1 MPARKPLMSPARPHR
16 RFGFLAAIPV
26 LAALCGCATPASV
39 RATAYDIRVRLDPA
53 THQLHGETV
62 VTLRR
67 EPSQG
72 LGCAP
77 VTIEF
82 ALNRALKVENLT
94 GRGVNVREHT
104 LRAPPTTAPSSAPDR
119 AALLTIHRLVL
130 DSVGREPT
138 LTFEYSGELI
148 QDVQAGEKHGQ
159 IHNLMMAAHISPEG
173 IFLDENGGWY
183 PSVYHDPAHAQGEL
197 ATYHLTVDPVSGMKL
212 VAGAD
217 PDEQGAQ
224 RSGQLVWSGKYPMP
238 GLALVGGAHQVKEEE
253 AGAIHLALHYSVPT
267 DEQSRATIEKN
278 TGLFLAAAKEYLKR
292 YPPLIGPYPFDS
304 YTIVENFFSS
314 GFAFPEFTLLNKVL
328 LQMAPRA
335 LMHGY
340 LDHEMLHSWWGNTIY
355 VDPADGDWCEAI
367 TSYAANYYG
376 YVLDGDEQGARNQ
389 RRNYCVGISRL
400 KPEENRP
407 LGNFNRPDG
416 PSRDIGYGKGAMVFY
431 MLARQI
437 GQDNFWAAL
446 RRLTDEYTGRYANWR
461 TLQGLFEQQSGTK
474 LDAFFRQWVRDP
486 QTPRVELQAA
496 TWRERDHTLDVTLAQ
511 SPTAFALAV
520 PLRVVYEDGTRF
532 DRSVEFDTP
541 TATVHLRLDRP
552 PSSVVLDAD
561 YQVLRRLSPAEII
574 PSSGTTR
581 AARQLLVTTSAE
593 PVSKFFQRV
602 IEDFS
607 GEPGTKEVTQRT
619 ASDVTAADLA
629 QQSVLI
635 LGDAVRSAPVQAL
648 LARTDCPIRWPD
660 SGFEIDGMSYDKP
673 EQAVL
678 CTMHHPDLPE
688 GGITLYYGN
697 SEAALGRSD
706 LLLFYRDSLVIFE
719 TTGREVDGSLK
730 YDSRVVGRQD
740 FESPQS
746 IAVTRVSP

>member
-1 MPARKPLMSPARPHR
+1 MPARKPLTSPARPYR
-16 RFGFLAAIPV
+16 RFGSLAAIPV
-26 LAALCGCATPASV
+26 LAALCGCATSASV

-67 EPSQG
+67 EPRQG
-72 LGCAP
+72 FGFEL
-77 VTIEF
+77 VTVEF
-82 ALNRALKVENLT
+82 ALNRALKVKTLMS
-94 GRGVNVREHT
+94 RGAKVREHT
-104 LRAPPTTAPSSAPDR
+104 LREPPTSAPSNDPDR
-119 AALLTIHRLVL
+119 SALIAIHRVVL
-130 DSVGREPT
+130 YSVGQEPT
-138 LTFEYSGELI
+138 LTFKFSGELF

-183 PSVYHDPAHAQGEL
+183 PSVHHDPAHAQGEL
-197 ATYHLTVDPVSGMKL
+197 ATYHLTADPVSGMKL

-217 PDEQGAQ
+217 PDEQAAQ
-224 RSGQLVWSGKYPMP
+224 RSGKLVWSGKYPMP

-267 DEQSRATIEKN
+267 DEQSRGTIEAN
-278 TGLFLAAAKEYLKR
+278 TGLFLAAAKEYLQR

-314 GFAFPEFTLLNKVL
+314 GFAFPEFTLLNQVL
-328 LQMAPRA
+328 LQMGPRA

-389 RRNYCVGISRL
+389 RRNCCVAVSRL
-400 KPEENRP
+400 KPEDDKP
-407 LGNFNRPDG
+407 LGTFGGPDG
-416 PSRDIGYGKGAMVFY
+416 AGRDIGYGKGAMVFY

-446 RRLTDEYTGRYANWR
+446 RRLTNEYTGRYANWR

-474 LDAFFRQWVRDP
+474 LDAFFRQWVRAP

-520 PLRVVYEDGTRF
+520 PLRVVYEDGTRL

-541 TATVHLRLDRP
+541 TATVRVHLDRR

-581 AARQLLVTTSAE
+581 AARQLLVTTSGE

-607 GEPGTKEVTQRT
+607 GEPGMKEVTQRT

-660 SGFEIDGMSYDKP
+660 SGFEIGGVVYAGP
-673 EQAVL
+673 EQSVL
-678 CTMHHPDLPE
+678 CTVHHPDLPE

-746 IAVTRVSP
+746 IAVAW